1 MNHAIR
7 RMGVVVMVL
16 MLALL
21 ININIQQVLLAEST
35 RDRPGNQRTVLQ
47 EYSRERG
54 PIMIGADPVAKSVPS
69 TGQYKFQR
77 EYTDGPQNVPATG
90 FYSALYGATGIERT
104 ENGVL
109 AGTGDMFLMSR
120 IQQLITGRA
129 AKGGAVQLT
138 LNSQA
143 QQAAYSGLGSKVG
156 SVTAIEPATGA
167 ILALASTPSFDPN
180 RLASHNLGEV
190 QKYYQ
195 KVSSDPNKPMLNR
208 PLAQTVPPGS
218 TFKLVTAAAA
228 LESGKY
234 TPSTKLPG
242 PASMRLPQSD
252 SRLPNWNG
260 QACGSGNKV
269 SLSDALAISCNTAF
283 AYLGMELGNDALN
296 EQAAKFGFGTSFQ
309 VPMQAATSRYP
320 TGIDNAQ
327 QAMSAIG
334 QFDVQATT
342 MQMAQVGAAI
352 GNGGSTMSPY
362 LVKSLLGPDLRVM
375 KTTAPNQHAQALTQ
389 EHAAQEMAMMV
400 NVVNNGT
407 GTNAQIPGV
416 AVGGKT
422 GTAETG
428 KGRPNIAWFVAV
440 APASAPRV
448 AVAVAI
454 ENSGGAQEVSGNGLA
469 APIARDVIQAILQG
483 NN

>member
-7 RMGVVVMVL
+7 RMGVVILVL

-21 ININIQQVLLAEST
+21 ININVQQVLLAEQI

-54 PIMIGADPVAKSVPS
+54 PIMIGTDPVAKSVPS
-69 TGQYKFQR
+69 TGQYKYKR

-120 IQQLITGRA
+120 IQQLITGRQ
-129 AKGGAVQLT
+129 AKGGAVELT
-138 LNSQA
+138 LNGQA
-143 QQAAYSGLGSKVG
+143 QQAAYSGLGSSVG
-156 SVTAIEPATGA
+156 SVTAIEPSTGA
-167 ILALASTPSFDPN
+167 ILALASSPSFDPN

-190 QKYYQ
+190 QKYYE
-195 KVSSDPNKPMLNR
+195 KISADPNKPMLNR
-208 PLAQTVPPGS
+208 PLAQTIPPGS
-218 TFKLVTAAAA
+218 TFKLVTTAAA

-234 TPSTKLPG
+234 TPSSSLPG
-242 PASMRLPQSD
+242 PASIRLPESD

-260 QACGSGNKV
+260 QACGPNNKV
-269 SLSDALAISCNTAF
+269 TLTEALAISCNTAF
-283 AYLGMELGNDALN
+283 AYLGMELGNDAMAA
-296 EQAAKFGFGTSFQ
+296 QAEKFGFGNSFA

-320 TGIDNAQ
+320 TGLDRAQ
-327 QAMSAIG
+327 LAMSAIG

-352 GNGGSTMSPY
+352 GNGGVTMSPY
-362 LVKSLLGPDLRVM
+362 LVKSVLGPDLQVI
-375 KTTAPNQHAQALTQ
+375 KTTAPNEYARALSN
-389 EHAAQEMAMMV
+389 EHADEEMAMMV

-407 GTNAQIPGV
+407 GSNARIPGV

-428 KGRPNIAWFVAV
+428 RGRPNIAWFVAV
-440 APASAPRV
+440 APASNPQV

-454 ENSGGAQEVSGNGLA
+454 ENSGGAREVSGNGLA
-469 APIARDVIQAILQG
+469 APIAREVIQAILQS